1 MRETLD
7 FLVVNAQ
14 EAVQKTYYP
23 LLCIRLYPPCT
34 PASRRRKGL
43 KKARSLVN
51 SLELSA
57 SCVGLR
63 FAEKVAATPELT
75 SAKEE
80 KSSVEVKIVKRK
92 KNREMIVY
100 KLQSIHPEPA
110 PSRSAAAIHPVRPS
124 LSRAQ
129 LPSWHLGSLVGAKLS
144 RLLLARSELSQ
155 SKEISLPNALPL
167 SSIVFPVRAS

>member
-1 MRETLD
+1 M
-7 FLVVNAQ
+7 VVNAQ
-14 EAVQKTYYP
+14 EAVHKTYYP
-23 LLCIRLYPPCT
+23 LLGIRLYPPCT

-51 SLELSA
+51 SLEFSA

-80 KSSVEVKIVKRK
+80 KSSVEMKIVKRK
-92 KNREMIVY
+92 TNREMIVY

-129 LPSWHLGSLVGAKLS
+129 LPVVAS
-144 RLLLARSELSQ
+144 RQ
-155 SKEISLPNALPL
+155 SCGCQIIKAAAGPFRT
-167 SSIVFPVRAS
+167 FPIQRDFASKRPAVVL